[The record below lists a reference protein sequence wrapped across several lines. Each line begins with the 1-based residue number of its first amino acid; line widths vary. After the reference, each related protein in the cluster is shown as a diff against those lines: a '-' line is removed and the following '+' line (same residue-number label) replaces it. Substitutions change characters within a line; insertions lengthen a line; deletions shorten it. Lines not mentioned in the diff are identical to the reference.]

1 MVYTFAEWGCL
12 EYPFHGSGAVVDAL
26 VQGMKKFGRSYQ
38 LFSNLN
44 LENSIHF
51 KGELVL
57 GPSETGK
64 SGLDCGG
71 WSALF
76 CGVEN
81 MAEHGTL
88 VSSVAMIMAYG
99 GSDSG

>member
-1 MVYTFAEWGCL
+1 M
-12 EYPFHGSGAVVDAL
+12 
-26 VQGMKKFGRSYQ
+26 
-38 LFSNLN
+38 
-44 LENSIHF
+44 
-51 KGELVL
+51 L
-57 GPSETGK
+57 GPSKIGR